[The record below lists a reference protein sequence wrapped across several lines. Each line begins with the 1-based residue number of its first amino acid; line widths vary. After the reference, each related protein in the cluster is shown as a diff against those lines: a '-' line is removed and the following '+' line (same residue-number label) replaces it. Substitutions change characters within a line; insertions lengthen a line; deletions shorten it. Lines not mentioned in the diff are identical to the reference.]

1 MKALLQLVVE
11 VDFDKIIDDSAVE
24 SLKKFTGAHTK
35 EGVGKYYLDSLAK
48 SIIDDN
54 LRKEHISY
62 SVEGTIVPDEQVE
75 SQQEDVG
82 NLSDYNLVDVAE
94 DEQVENPPVD
104 VVDLILE
111 FVENV
116 SMNKGIPKKI
126 DMTAEVFDMFVSEL
140 KLSIKKQPIEGFAPV
155 AYWSGIPVHRMD
167 LDYVMSVD
175 YVSFLSTD
183 ETIETEYMRT
193 LAKTL

>member
-35 EGVGKYYLDSLAK
+35 EGVGKFYLDHLAK

-54 LRKEHISY
+54 LRKDHISY
-62 SVEGTIVPDEQVE
+62 NIEGTVIPDEQVE
-75 SQQEDVG
+75 SQQEDVSD
-82 NLSDYNLVDVAE
+82 LSDYNLVDVVE
-94 DEQVENPPVD
+94 DEQPNNTVD
-104 VVDLILE
+104 VVNSILE
-111 FVENV
+111 FIENV
-116 SMNKGIPKKI
+116 SINKGIPKKLEV
-126 DMTAEVFDMFVSEL
+126 TAEVFDMFVSEL
-140 KLSIKKQPIEGFAPV
+140 NLSIKKHPTEGLIALW
-155 AYWSGIPVHRMD
+155 YGIPVNRVD
-167 LDYVMSVD
+167 SDYVMAVD
-175 YVSFLSTD
+175 YVPFQSDD